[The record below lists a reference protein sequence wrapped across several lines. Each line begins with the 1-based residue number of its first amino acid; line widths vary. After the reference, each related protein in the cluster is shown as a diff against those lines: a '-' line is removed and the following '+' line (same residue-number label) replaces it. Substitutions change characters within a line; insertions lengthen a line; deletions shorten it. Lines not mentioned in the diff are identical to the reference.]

1 MKSIALRLTSLTLA
15 AVLATPLLAAEEKPA
30 SAAAPASSAATPASG
45 AATEKAAAPAKPD
58 AARGQAISTQV
69 CAACH
74 TNDGS
79 RGSPANPIL
88 QGQHPEY
95 IAKQLQDF
103 KAGHRDSAVMK
114 AFASALSEADMKNVA
129 AFYTA
134 KQAKPGFA
142 KHKDQVSLGEK
153 IWRGGIAEREVPAC
167 AGCHGPT
174 GSGIPAQY
182 PRLGGQHAEYT
193 ETQLLA
199 FRSGARKNSPQMT
212 GVAAKMNDR
221 EIKAVADYVAGLH

>member
-30 SAAAPASSAATPASG
+30 AAASSPASG
-45 AATEKAAAPAKPD
+45 AAAAEKAAAPAKPD

-193 ETQLLA
+193 EAQLLA